1 MSLFSTL
8 EPLAAEPIPMAES
21 IESENAVTHPQPV
34 LAAKTDAAVTTVCI
48 WGPAASGK
56 SVLSLNLATELALSG
71 SRVLLIDA
79 DAQLPSLALMLGI
92 VQPAPGLTAALRLA
106 GQRRLSP
113 EHWQRVAEPIEL
125 PTASFDFL
133 AGISNP
139 SRWHELN
146 PESLRPLLEWLDG
159 NYDWII
165 FDCDRNLEAVRRA
178 SADAEAPQ
186 RNAMAMQLVRD
197 SDLVLA
203 LCAGDVIGTNR
214 FLWQLQSLPSKRF
227 TVVANRVRAS
237 ALGRHPERQLADTLH
252 QFAQLRPHCYL
263 PEDPSCD
270 QALMMGQPLWLVAKN
285 SKLREAI
292 RLLAQDL
299 PTL

>member
-8 EPLAAEPIPMAES
+8 EPLAAEADGPFES
-21 IESENAVTHPQPV
+21 IESEGAATHPQRV
-34 LAAKTDAAVTTVCI
+34 VSAKTDAALTTVCA

-56 SVLSLNLATELALSG
+56 SMLALNLATELALSG
-71 SRVLLIDA
+71 GRVLLIDA

-92 VQPAPGLTAALRLA
+92 VQPAPGFTAALRLA
-106 GQRRLSP
+106 GQGRLSP

-139 SRWHELN
+139 SRWPELK
-146 PESLRPLLEWLDG
+146 PAALKALLEWLEG
-159 NYDWII
+159 QYDWVI
-165 FDCDRNLEAVRRA
+165 FDCDRNLEAPLTV
-178 SADAEAPQ
+178 DDQQLP

>member
-8 EPLAAEPIPMAES
+8 EPLAAEPDGPFES
-21 IESENAVTHPQPV
+21 IESDGAMTHPQQ
-34 LAAKTDAAVTTVCI
+34 LISAKTDAAVTTVCV

-56 SVLSLNLATELALSG
+56 SMLALNLATELALSG
-71 SRVLLIDA
+71 SRVLLVDA
-79 DAQLPSLALMLGI
+79 DAQFPSLALMLGS

-106 GQRRLSP
+106 GQGRLNS
-113 EHWQRVAEPIEL
+113 EHWQRVAESIEL

-139 SRWHELN
+139 SRWPELK
-146 PESLRPLLEWLDG
+146 PAALKSLLEWLDG
-159 NYDWII
+159 HYDWVI
-165 FDCDRNLEAVRRA
+165 FDCDRNLEAA
-178 SADAEAPQ
+178 LNTDSEQPQ
-186 RNAMAMQLVRD
+186 RNAMANNLVREC
-197 SDLVLA
+197 DLVLA
-203 LCAGDVIGTNR
+203 LCPGDVIGTNR
-214 FLWQLQSLPSKRF
+214 FLWQLQSLPPKRF

-270 QALMMGQPLWLVAKN
+270 QALMLGQPLWLAAKN

-299 PTL
+299 PNL